1 MLEKTDLELTVD
13 EDVVSALKNEGVEMI
28 ISNGIDRKLRDNL
41 AAKEISSIP
50 VLKSTVETVIDNFLN
65 GKYNKA

>member
-50 VLKSTVETVIDNFLN
+50 ALKSTVETVIDNFLN